1 MNEKLKEMR
10 EAWKNLYG
18 SLFKWIVLSGV
29 IGSFIGLILAYA
41 LDKYKHIVFQN
52 A

>member
-18 SLFKWIVLSGV
+18 SLFKVDRFVRGNRKSHRTDRQRIFLCDCMGDFV
-29 IGSFIGLILAYA
+29 
-41 LDKYKHIVFQN
+41 
-52 A
+52 

>member
-18 SLFKWIVLSGV
+18 FIVQMDRFVRGDRKFHRIDRQRIFLCDCMGDFV
-29 IGSFIGLILAYA
+29 
-41 LDKYKHIVFQN
+41 
-52 A
+52 